1 MSPSRH
7 FFTQRLSRG
16 IHLAHI
22 TQKIRKGSRR
32 MTSAGSLFFYA
43 FLVVGFAVGILLVSH
58 YVGRRCITSE
68 KTFPYECGMS
78 PFDRPSTLFSIKFYI
93 IALIFVIFDV
103 ETVFIY
109 LWAVVVKK
117 LGFFGLVEMGVF
129 IGILLVAFFYVWK
142 KGGLSWE
149 S

>member
-1 MSPSRH
+1 
-7 FFTQRLSRG
+7 
-16 IHLAHI
+16 
-22 TQKIRKGSRR
+22 
-32 MTSAGSLFFYA
+32 MTSANSLFFYT
-43 FLVVGFAVGILLVSH
+43 FLVIGFAIGTLVVSH
-58 YVGRRCITSE
+58 YVGRRHMTSE
-68 KTFPYECGMS
+68 KTVPYECGMS
-78 PFDRPSTLFSIKFYI
+78 PIGQPSTLFSIKFYI
-93 IALIFVIFDV
+93 IALVFVIFDV

-117 LGFFGLVEMGVF
+117 LGFFGLVEMGAF